1 MSHQVKVWD
10 IVVRSFH
17 WSLVLTF
24 FLAYLTG
31 DDSILHAYTGYVVL
45 TLVIIRIIWGVIGT
59 RYARFTNFVYSR
71 ETVKT
76 YIGSILQFRPIH
88 YIGHNPLGGW
98 MIVLL
103 LSFLLL
109 TTWTGLEAYAAEG
122 KGPLAGLSLDL
133 SPIGTAFA
141 DGGKSHSIWK
151 GIHEFLANTTL
162 FLVIVHII
170 GVLFS
175 SVVHNENLIRSMITG
190 EKTVSDEDDHERK

>member
-45 TLVIIRIIWGVIGT
+45 ALVMIRLIWGIIGT
-59 RYARFTNFVYSR
+59 RYARFTNFVYGR
-71 ETVKT
+71 ETVKS
-76 YIGSILQFRPIH
+76 YINSILAFRPIH

-122 KGPLAGLSLDL
+122 KGPLASVSIDI
-133 SPIGTAFA
+133 SPITSALA
-141 DGGKSHSIWK
+141 DDGKSHSIWK
-151 GIHEFLANTTL
+151 SIHEFLANTTL

-175 SVVHNENLIRSMITG
+175 SVVHHENLVRSMITG
-190 EKTVSDEDDHERK
+190 EKTVSEGEDDERK